1 MEKELFNNFF
11 NKILNINLNLKDNDN
26 DEKYYNDNADLYDI
40 FFNSQT
46 GGKINNEFED
56 LDSLNDS
63 NSIEKN
69 NGKMLFEH
77 LTVQF
82 GGKKKWD
89 TLYHNGVLFPPE
101 YEPQNIPLKCNG
113 EDILL
118 SPEAEEYAMLYAKH
132 LYMNTEY
139 LKNNTFN
146 KNFWK
151 DFKKIDKNDKLTS
164 LDNCDFSNYVAKYEE
179 IKKNK
184 SEMTEDEKKKQ
195 KEKEEKYKIAVIN
208 GKEEDVGNFR
218 VEPPGLFI
226 GRGDNPNIGKIK
238 KRIYPEDV
246 TINIGKGIPPPE
258 TLPGHKWGK
267 IVHNR
272 DVEWIASWEDNI
284 TGKNKY
290 VWLSHSSEFKANND
304 SKKFELARKLKKK
317 IKRLIEYNSAN
328 LKNRD
333 IKIKQLATALY
344 LIDKLAIRVGN
355 EKSTDEADTVGVT
368 TLRVEHIT
376 LDGNKLELDFLG
388 KDSIPYYNSIEVED
402 DVRDNINLFI
412 QNKDKYEQIFD
423 KISSS
428 DVNNYLQTFMKDLT
442 AKVFRSYNASNL
454 LQKELDK
461 IYRKYPDENV
471 DPKILLDEFNKANL
485 KVAKLLNHQKNV
497 AKSHKSQMEKIHEK
511 IHELKN
517 SLRKERSQEKKNTKK
532 IKKIKEQIKSL
543 KDKKKNKEETKNIA
557 LGTSKE
563 NYIDPRITVAF
574 MKKYKLPIDKLFST
588 KLQKKFKWAFEVDE
602 NYHF

>member
-11 NKILNINLNLKDNDN
+11 NMELKENNDGFENYANIILNIQSGGDKFD
-26 DEKYYNDNADLYDI
+26 DI
-40 FFNSQT
+40 E
-46 GGKINNEFED
+46 KINNNIFFE
-56 LDSLNDS
+56 LL
-63 NSIEKN
+63 SI
-69 NGKMLFEH
+69 
-77 LTVQF
+77 QF

-89 TLYHNGVLFPPE
+89 TLYHNGVLFPVE
-101 YEPQNIPLKCNG
+101 YNAHGIPLKCKG
-113 EDILL
+113 EDVIL

-151 DFKKIDKNDKLTS
+151 DFKKIARNDRLTT
-164 LDNCDFSNYVAKYEE
+164 LEDCDFSNYIAKYEE
-179 IKKNK
+179 NKKNK
-184 SEMTEDEKKKQ
+184 SEMSEEEKKVQ
-195 KEKEEKYKIAVIN
+195 KEKEEKYKIAVVN
-208 GKEEDVGNFR
+208 GKEEEVGNFR
-218 VEPPGLFI
+218 IEPPGLFI

-258 TLPGHKWGK
+258 TIPGHKWGK

-284 TGKNKY
+284 TGKYKY

-317 IKRLIEYNSAN
+317 IKKIIEYNSAN

-333 IKIKQLATALY
+333 MKIKQLATALY

-376 LDGNKLELDFLG
+376 LDENRLELDFLG
-388 KDSIPYYNSIEVED
+388 KDSVPYHNSIDVED
-402 DVRDNINLFI
+402 DVKENIKLFI
-412 QNKDKYEQIFD
+412 HNKDKYEQVFD

-454 LQKELDK
+454 LQKEIDK
-461 IYRKYPDENV
+461 IYRKFSNENPDV
-471 DPKILLDEFNKANL
+471 KTLLDEFNKANL
-485 KVAKLLNHQKNV
+485 KVAKLLNHQKNI
-497 AKSHKSQMEKIHEK
+497 AKSHKSQMEKIYDK
-511 IHELKN
+511 IKELKN
-517 SLRKERSQEKKNTKK
+517 SLRKEKSREKKNTKK
-532 IKKIKEQIKSL
+532 IKKIKDQIKAL
-543 KDKKKNKEETKNIA
+543 KEKKKNKEETKNIA

-574 MKKYKLPIDKLFST
+574 MKKYKLPVDKLFSE
-588 KLQKKFKWAFEVDE
+588 KLQKKFKWAFDVDE
-602 NYHF
+602 NYRF